1 MTMDDK
7 AAAAKIV
14 REDEARLQE
23 IVDLDLLAPGVD
35 DILQATVEEA
45 AKRLGLPQAM
55 VSVVL
60 DQAQFFAAHHGLSGW
75 MREARGTPV
84 EWSFCVHAM
93 ANNAPFVVEDATTH
107 PLMRDSPLVTHEGI
121 RCYAGIPL
129 VSSRDFPL
137 GTLCVI
143 GTETRT
149 FSEADLDVLRELA
162 KQAVDR
168 IEARRKGGKDAGGG
182 EAA

>member
-1 MTMDDK
+1 MSGDTH
-7 AAAAKIV
+7 AAAARAV
-14 REDEARLQE
+14 REDAARLRE
-23 IVDLDLLAPGVD
+23 IVELDLLAPGVD
-35 DILQATVEEA
+35 AILQATVEEA
-45 AKRLGLPQAM
+45 AARLGLPQAM

-84 EWSFCVHAM
+84 EWSFCAHAV

-107 PLMRDSPLVTHEGI
+107 PLMRDSPLVTQEGI

-137 GTLCVI
+137 GTLCVV
-143 GTETRT
+143 GTEART
-149 FSEADLDVLRELA
+149 FSEDDLDVLRELA
-162 KQAVDR
+162 RQAVDR
-168 IEARRKGGKDAGGG
+168 IEARRQPGG
-182 EAA
+182 